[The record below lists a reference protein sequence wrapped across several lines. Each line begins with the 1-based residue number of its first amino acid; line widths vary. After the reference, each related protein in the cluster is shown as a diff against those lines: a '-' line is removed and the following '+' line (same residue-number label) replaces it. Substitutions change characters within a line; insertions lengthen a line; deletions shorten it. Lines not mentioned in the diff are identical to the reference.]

1 MPPNPCPCCGHDN
14 PADATFCCACGVQVT
29 LLPCPSCGAV
39 NDNVATNCYQ
49 CERPLPG
56 RPQELPDTVPPAARG
71 SGPASRSTSR
81 AVASALVLATMGALS
96 YYAYT
101 QFSTLAPA
109 PPPTAGSEEE
119 IQGRPAAEGAISRKA
134 AGDDIPIKVNE
145 SVPPVA
151 PAAVLPVP
159 PAPEPVPAAAS
170 PSRAGRDAAESRQ
183 TQPFSRGACTEATA
197 ALGLCA
203 VKDPSAPSPQA
214 EEARKAGDGREPRRQ
229 QGCTEGAA
237 ALGLCAP

>member
-56 RPQELPDTVPPAARG
+56 RAKELPDTVPPAARG

-81 AVASALVLATMGALS
+81 AVASALVLATMGALA

-101 QFSTLAPA
+101 QFSTLPL
-109 PPPTAGSEEE
+109 PRH
-119 IQGRPAAEGAISRKA
+119 QRPAVRRKFEVVPQQRVPLAEKRPAMAPRSRWTN
-134 AGDDIPIKVNE
+134 PFRR
-145 SVPPVA
+145 
-151 PAAVLPVP
+151 
-159 PAPEPVPAAAS
+159 S
-170 PSRAGRDAAESRQ
+170 PLR
-183 TQPFSRGACTEATA
+183 PFCPYLR
-197 ALGLCA
+197 L
-203 VKDPSAPSPQA
+203 PSPCLPRQA
-214 EEARKAGDGREPRRQ
+214 RRVRVVTPRNPGRRSRFRGRHARRRQ
-229 QGCTEGAA
+229 QPSGYV
-237 ALGLCAP
+237 P